1 MDPRPVLYLDLDDTL
16 VAWQDDRPRGA
27 SGAGEFLRWAL
38 DAYEVRW
45 LTTWCPD
52 GRMEERLLR
61 DLATMMKMPVDAL
74 RGIRGMD
81 WSGGSK
87 LDGIAWVEH
96 AVMGRPFVWL
106 EDDYGVGDAQRRFLE
121 AHGWSACYRHVNVS
135 EDPDSLG
142 RVHRALRADVAR
154 GNGGGGTS
162 AAHPPQTLELQ
173 RD

>member
-1 MDPRPVLYLDLDDTL
+1 MLYLDLDDTL

-27 SGAGEFLRWAL
+27 SGAGDFLRWAL

-61 DLATMMKMPVDAL
+61 DLAKMMKMPVDEL

-96 AVMGRPFVWL
+96 AVLERPFVWL
-106 EDDYGVGDAQRRFLE
+106 EDEYGFGDEQRRFLD

-135 EDPDSLG
+135 REPASLA
-142 RVHRALRADVAR
+142 RVHDELRA
-154 GNGGGGTS
+154 
-162 AAHPPQTLELQ
+162 AAHPGRRNGRPGSE
-173 RD
+173 RGSFIANA